1 MGKLDDAFDI
11 MPVEPAKQ
19 QTLMLIPETEDESV
33 EDTDF
38 KYSRQVQLDLIE
50 VAKAAVQ
57 TAMKVAVESENPK
70 ALEALA
76 LMIKTTSEAN
86 KQLVLQSKDRMEVK
100 QMKKDGGGGKPSS
113 GGNITNNIVMTG
125 KLSDI
130 TDMLNKN
137 LVDGK

>member
-130 TDMLNKN
+130 AAMLNKESLSGN
-137 LVDGK
+137 